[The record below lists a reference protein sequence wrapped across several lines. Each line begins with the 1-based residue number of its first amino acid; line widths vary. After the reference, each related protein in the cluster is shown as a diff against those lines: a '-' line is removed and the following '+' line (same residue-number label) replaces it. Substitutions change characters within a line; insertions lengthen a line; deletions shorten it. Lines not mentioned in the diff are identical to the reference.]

1 MFLGQFKHTI
11 DSKGRITIPA
21 RFRDA
26 FESGAYVTQG
36 FERNLV
42 VYTTVSFE
50 RLAKR
55 ANTLSMTDPEA
66 RAIRRVLFGG
76 ASEVSIDSNG
86 RILLPTFLREY
97 AELDGESYLVGVG
110 EYFEIWRADAWEHEL
125 VDVMDADVNAKRFTD
140 FDISSG

>member
-1 MFLGQFKHTI
+1 
-11 DSKGRITIPA
+11 
-21 RFRDA
+21 
-26 FESGAYVTQG
+26 
-36 FERNLV
+36 
-42 VYTTVSFE
+42 
-50 RLAKR
+50 
-55 ANTLSMTDPEA
+55 MTDPEA

-86 RILLPTFLREY
+86 RILLPSFLREY
-97 AELDGESYLVGVG
+97 AELDGESFLVGVG